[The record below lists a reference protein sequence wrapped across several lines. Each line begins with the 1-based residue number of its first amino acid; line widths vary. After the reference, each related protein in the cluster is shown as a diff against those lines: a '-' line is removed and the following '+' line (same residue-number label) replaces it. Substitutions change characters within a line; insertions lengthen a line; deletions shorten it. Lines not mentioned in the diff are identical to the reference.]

1 MHLYGDKAELLK
13 EYLNSEIELF
23 INSMY
28 ENAPDDTRTYAI
40 KVYGAN
46 NIVYKL
52 SFDINEEYMLDMDFN
67 YENKYIKCIEYFNY
81 GENTSSIEITDLEV
95 ENQEGIS
102 IDIEKT
108 VSDVTEKLDLTI
120 GVISDSEIIG
130 KLHIVSDL
138 VSSGNSYTLKNN
150 FEVNFM
156 TFMVGLQTNSNINF
170 KQVQI
175 KELTED
181 NCVFLDEL
189 NQDTFDDIIEAVG
202 NKLQEVVNNKFISQG
217 AKKAEEEVPDQIPAT
232 INTDAVK
239 QISKTKLINAI
250 SEAMT
255 VAQSE
260 GRTYSLID
268 LTSLEIPGSTF
279 SVSLDGDIAVLNS
292 DGFEFKLNSDFQ
304 LYE

>member
-1 MHLYGDKAELLK
+1 
-13 EYLNSEIELF
+13 
-23 INSMY
+23 MY
-28 ENAPDDTRTYAI
+28 ENIPDNTKNYAI

-46 NIVYKL
+46 NIVYKV

-67 YENKYIKCIEYFNY
+67 Y
-81 GENTSSIEITDLEV
+81 GENTSSVEITALEV
-95 ENQEGIS
+95 ENQQGIS

-108 VSDVTEKLDLTI
+108 VTDVTEKADLTI
-120 GVISDSEIIG
+120 GIISNSEIVG
-130 KLHIVSDL
+130 KLHVVSDL
-138 VSSGNSYTLKNN
+138 VSSGNSYTLKNS
-150 FEVNFM
+150 FDINFM
-156 TFMVGLQTNSNINF
+156 TFMVVLQTSSNITF

-175 KELTED
+175 ESLTED

-189 NQDTFDDIIEAVG
+189 NQDTFDDIIEAVS

-217 AKKAEEEVPDQIPAT
+217 AKKAEEEVPDQTPAT

-239 QISKTKLINAI
+239 QISKTRLINAI
-250 SEAMT
+250 SEAMA
-255 VAQSE
+255 VAQNE

-279 SVSLDGDIAVLNS
+279 SVSLDGDIAVLNI

>member
-52 SFDINEEYMLDMDFN
+52 SFDINEEYMLDMD
-67 YENKYIKCIEYFNY
+67 FNY

-279 SVSLDGDIAVLNS
+279 SVSLDGDIAVLNI